1 MGINIWMA
9 AITGIGGILGYLY
22 GAWDGII
29 IALVLAIG
37 IDYITGVIA
46 AGIRG
51 ELSSKI
57 GLMGLLKKAGIFLVV
72 GLCGIM
78 DRAVPGANGA
88 VRQAACIFYMANEA
102 LSIIENAGSM
112 GVPIPKAL
120 KRAVSSLRAEEE

>member
-1 MGINIWMA
+1 MSINIWIA

-46 AGIRG
+46 AGVRG
-51 ELSSKI
+51 ELSSKV
-57 GLMGLLKKAGIFLVV
+57 GMTGLLKKVGIFLVV

-78 DRAVPGANGA
+78 DRAVPGTNGA
-88 VRQAACIFYMANEA
+88 VRQAACIFYIANEA

-112 GVPIPKAL
+112 GIPIPKVL